1 MGASQIETNI
11 EEISELF
18 LTFEKRVQPTE
29 KYHFSMRPPEFID
42 TAKANM
48 NIRRESYPNGL
59 NLNTL
64 FTERSEIVHPS
75 YFEGTRPNIS
85 ADATKQLFLLEEKC
99 DNLEKRYEEEL
110 LARAN
115 DIRDKQNLKRENQ
128 QLQEQVLYWK
138 SKFEAIC
145 RQETE
150 VTVPVRLIDTD
161 DNASKLSQSKYPI
174 STQNQ
179 SSEPAKKGTNYSSE
193 HSSDKRSID
202 LSEIKSKPIPVT
214 QNETSSTSESKTD
227 VLPERKK
234 DEKTEE
240 ELSRKERKRRRKEKR
255 RQEREERRN
264 ARLSKESDETN
275 TPIKTVDCSVV
286 LSPVKTST
294 RIESPTKTKKSE
306 DNLFDQ
312 VLDAL
317 VEKSE
322 KEDELSDVDQN
333 PSKKHKK
340 NEHICNVCG
349 KQWESSSKLKRHIE
363 THNKTKPHKCKS
375 CPAKFK
381 TSKDL
386 ARHERRHEG
395 TIVCGYCLATF
406 GSELGLKH
414 HQKTYH

>member
-1 MGASQIETNI
+1 
-11 EEISELF
+11 
-18 LTFEKRVQPTE
+18 
-29 KYHFSMRPPEFID
+29 
-42 TAKANM
+42 M

-75 YFEGTRPNIS
+75 YFQGTRENIS
-85 ADATKQLFLLEEKC
+85 ADAAKQLYVLEEKC
-99 DNLEKRYEEEL
+99 DRLEKRYEEEL

-128 QLQEQVLYWK
+128 QLKEQVLYWK

-145 RQETE
+145 HRETE
-150 VTVPVRLIDTD
+150 VTEPVRLIDTD
-161 DNASKLSQSKYPI
+161 DNASKLSQSKDQI
-174 STQNQ
+174 SKQNQ
-179 SSEPAKKGTNYSSE
+179 SSEHAKKGTSDSSE
-193 HSSDKRSID
+193 HSSDKLSRSRD
-202 LSEIKSKPIPVT
+202 LSETKSKTFVLK
-214 QNETSSTSESKTD
+214 SLLGSTLKKYERDSNSKTE
-227 VLPERKK
+227 VLPESKK

-264 ARLSKESDETN
+264 ARLSKESDENN
-275 TPIKTVDCSVV
+275 TTVKTVDCSVV
-286 LSPVKTST
+286 LSPMKTST
-294 RIESPTKTKKSE
+294 RIESATKSRKSE

-312 VLDAL
+312 VLDSL

-322 KEDELSDVDQN
+322 KEDEPSDVDQN
-333 PSKKHKK
+333 PSKKQKK
-340 NEHICNVCG
+340 DDHICNVCG
-349 KQWESSSKLKRHIE
+349 KQWESNSKLKRHIE
-363 THNKTKPHKCKS
+363 IHNKTKPHKCKS

-381 TSKDL
+381 TPSDL

-406 GSELGLKH
+406 GSENGLKH